1 MPLSYELIF
10 YQLQLETDPDI
21 LLQKAD
27 MAMRKYGMHV
37 VVANE
42 LATYKE
48 EVIIITKSGKTTVRR
63 HKKDSDLEE
72 QLTHLLVDMHSEYIK
87 QPGV

>member
-1 MPLSYELIF
+1 
-10 YQLQLETDPDI
+10 
-21 LLQKAD
+21 

-48 EVIIITKSGKTTVRR
+48 EVIIVTKGGRTTVRR
-63 HKKDSDLEE
+63 HDKETDLEE
-72 QLTHLLVDMHSEYIK
+72 QLIYLLVEMHSEYIK
-87 QPGV
+87 QAGAK